1 MKKFLLALSILT
13 VATLFGCKEAKNE
26 AAKPTKVTVMIYSE
40 YIDPDMITDFEKQ
53 TGYKLQIEL
62 YEAQEEMISKLQTVG
77 TAQYD
82 AIIASDVVIQQMIH
96 LGLIGK
102 IDIEN
107 IPHKTNIADQ
117 LKNQSYNPTNEYTVP
132 YL

>member
-26 AAKPTKVTVMIYSE
+26 AATPTKVTVMIYSE

-62 YEAQEEMISKLQTVG
+62 YEAQEEMISKALQNDSTVSTNG
-77 TAQYD
+77 ATSQTETKVTMPLEQTDNQTITPA
-82 AIIASDVVIQQMIH
+82 VKVEE
-96 LGLIGK
+96 IGEQIDK
-102 IDIEN
+102 IM
-107 IPHKTNIADQ
+107 
-117 LKNQSYNPTNEYTVP
+117 
-132 YL
+132 